1 MEHRFSV
8 VTALKAF
15 NVITQH
21 GEKSAEGYVLD
32 GITARAEYDG
42 YTVSMTDGRVTLYIY
57 FHNKHKFDF
66 ERSDDLD
73 RFMATL
79 ERLGE

>member
-15 NVITQH
+15 NVITQR
-21 GEKSAEGYVLD
+21 GEQGAEGYVLD

-57 FHNKHKFDF
+57 FHNRHKFDF
-66 ERSDDLD
+66 ERSEDLD
-73 RFMATL
+73 RFMV
-79 ERLGE
+79 RLNRLSE

>member
-1 MEHRFSV
+1 MQHRFSV

-15 NVITQH
+15 NVIRQR
-21 GEKSAEGYVLD
+21 GEKGAEGYVLD
-32 GITARAEYDG
+32 GIAARAEYDG

-73 RFMATL
+73 SFMETL
-79 ERLGE
+79 KRLSE